1 MNVELVDV
9 IVVGGGIGGVY
20 AAAEAGR
27 RGLKTVLVTPNV
39 YLGDEITASVTPWIV
54 EDDGREKVYSAMHF
68 KREFLELLEENNVN
82 VLLCS
87 QIAGVLKDS
96 EGAHGVALA
105 DKYGIQ
111 VLYSRAIIDATPNL
125 TVLGALNESPQLK
138 QSGTGTIVM
147 SFSNLTKVPV
157 ELQAKVRK
165 SRDNELTYIAF
176 ENISTET
183 DVDEFGLKMLSDLMK
198 KPEFKSA
205 VPMQMSL
212 SLLGESEFEE
222 YQSISCPNVYGIVPL
237 VKYPFSTELLKE
249 NAVMSAKLIDKLQFN
264 DKSSGEIKLLNKNVS
279 LSLSECGISDFED
292 DGMRVPL
299 KQLEFD
305 YEKYLP
311 TIKHTDVAI
320 AGGGTAGVGAAMGA
334 ASCNVHAVVTEA
346 NIIPGG
352 TQTAGLV
359 SGYYHGNLV
368 GFAKHSQAEMMDS
381 GIGTSSVSRRLWS
394 SNAIKKSGA
403 LFLPQTFVC
412 GAAVKDSKIT
422 GIVVAGPEGLG
433 IISAKTV
440 IDCTGDGDVAKFC
453 KVHTVMGATDDGNLQ
468 NSSFWGVSTQKTV
481 TGDLG
486 VFDQTVW
493 SDLLQGISM
502 AHKQQGME
510 DLGLQFSPREGR
522 QIDSEYNI
530 TMQDVLTN
538 KSYNDCIGIAV
549 TDCDPHG
556 GMSSRYSMMGFT
568 PYHGELYHLQ
578 TPYRACI
585 PKNVYGLLV
594 ASKSIGAQQDAAAYY
609 RMAADVQNR
618 GYAMGIAAGMSVN
631 DGVDVRNIDIK
642 RLQKQLTD
650 AQIIP
655 QSIAEQKP
663 IQSPKKVVE
672 DLFAG
677 DESALKEVLCLNKED
692 ALPLL
697 KKEWQ
702 KNNDSLNGAIA
713 LAWFG
718 AADGVN
724 KLSESLSEL
733 MDNEAF
739 YDDVHPSFVGT
750 NCGGVL
756 DKINDYWKIN
766 QILTVMGML
775 GDVSC
780 VPAVVKATEKA
791 ESGGSPLREGSEYI
805 KKRCDL
811 HRIPHYDRI
820 KSICYCI
827 ESMPDVRFV
836 KPLLELLEK
845 PYMSGYAGGL
855 HTDFQKAYTE
865 LMVTKTLARC
875 GAKEGIERLKIFAK
889 DKRGVLRRTA
899 KGELEKIDT

>member
-1 MNVELVDV
+1 
-9 IVVGGGIGGVY
+9 
-20 AAAEAGR
+20 
-27 RGLKTVLVTPNV
+27 
-39 YLGDEITASVTPWIV
+39 
-54 EDDGREKVYSAMHF
+54 
-68 KREFLELLEENNVN
+68 
-82 VLLCS
+82 
-87 QIAGVLKDS
+87 
-96 EGAHGVALA
+96 
-105 DKYGIQ
+105 
-111 VLYSRAIIDATPNL
+111 
-125 TVLGALNESPQLK
+125 
-138 QSGTGTIVM
+138 
-147 SFSNLTKVPV
+147 
-157 ELQAKVRK
+157 
-165 SRDNELTYIAF
+165 
-176 ENISTET
+176 
-183 DVDEFGLKMLSDLMK
+183 
-198 KPEFKSA
+198 
-205 VPMQMSL
+205 
-212 SLLGESEFEE
+212 
-222 YQSISCPNVYGIVPL
+222 
-237 VKYPFSTELLKE
+237 
-249 NAVMSAKLIDKLQFN
+249 
-264 DKSSGEIKLLNKNVS
+264 
-279 LSLSECGISDFED
+279 
-292 DGMRVPL
+292 MRVPL

-311 TIKHTDVAI
+311 VIKHTDVAI
-320 AGGGTAGVGAAMGA
+320 AGGGTAGVGAAVA
-334 ASCNVHAVVTEA
+334 AANCNVRTVVTEA
-346 NIIPGG
+346 NVIPGG

-368 GFAKHSQAEMMDS
+368 GFAKRSQAEMMDS
-381 GIGTSSVSRRLWS
+381 VIGTSSVSRRLWS
-394 SNAIKKSGA
+394 SAAIKKSGA
-403 LFLPQTFVC
+403 LFLPQTSVC
-412 GAAVKDSKIT
+412 GATVKDSKIT
-422 GIVVAGPEGLG
+422 GLVVAGPEGLG
-433 IISAKTV
+433 IISAKTI

-453 KVHTVMGATDDGNLQ
+453 RVHTVMGVTDDGNLQ

-493 SDLLQGISM
+493 SDLLQGIYM

-578 TPYRACI
+578 TPYRSCI
-585 PKNVYGLLV
+585 PKNVCGLLV

-642 RLQKQLTD
+642 HLQEQLID

-655 QSIAEQKP
+655 KSIAEQKVIKLP
-663 IQSPKKVVE
+663 QKVVE

-677 DESALKEVLCLNKED
+677 DESALKEVLCINKED

-697 KKEWQ
+697 KKEWK

-724 KLSESLSEL
+724 KLSGSLYEL
-733 MDNEAF
+733 LDNEAF

-750 NCGGVL
+750 NCGGIF
-756 DKINDYWKIN
+756 DKTNDYWKIN

-780 VPAVVKATEKA
+780 VPAVVKAVERA

-820 KSICYCI
+820 KSICFCI
-827 ESMPDVRFV
+827 ESMHDERFV

-855 HTDFQKAYTE
+855 HADFQKAYTE
-865 LMVTKTLARC
+865 LMVTKTLAGC

-889 DKRGVLRRTA
+889 DERGVLRRIA
-899 KGELEKIDT
+899 KRELEKFDI